1 MQTPSLIELGM
12 RAFFQQQLSLD
23 ELENS
28 HLGRVVEHHKTEVVF
43 KNG

>member
-12 RAFFQQQLSLD
+12 RPFFQHQLSLD